1 MSVTPWNEISLRCVA
16 LGQVSLI
23 IIIPSLCNASSLAVL
38 LINYRAKSEKSLVH
52 GLNRDLIALNGKI
65 SLMLKLINVQIYK
78 QLKNIERLF
87 YHLLETFSFYTRNDN
102 VPNLRSKSS
111 ILKSILESVMIS
123 EEMETKDNVDF
134 KQSAILKNHRYHLEL
149 LTSSERLKDCWR
161 RKNLRIDI
169 TLERLKRFEERSIFN
184 DNFKIIKDF

>member
-1 MSVTPWNEISLRCVA
+1 MSRW
-16 LGQVSLI
+16 VSLI
-23 IIIPSLCNASSLAVL
+23 IIIPSLWNASSLAVL
-38 LINYRAKSEKSLVH
+38 LINYRAKSEKSLIH
-52 GLNRDLIALNGKI
+52 GLNRGLITLNSKI

-78 QLKNIERLF
+78 QLRNIERLF

-111 ILKSILESVMIS
+111 ILESILESVMIS

-149 LTSSERLKDCWR
+149 LTSSERLKDD

-169 TLERLKRFEERSIFN
+169 TSERLKRFEERSIFN